1 MQVDFIEFMSVPE
14 RVRPLIGQALGNMIN
29 PEPVATTLSAENGPP
44 RGWNGKQMALL
55 VGGSVLLGA
64 AFFTYLLWLYG
75 EVEEAAEKST
85 SAWRPVASELAPRYA
100 KLEKLVAEGVD
111 NRQLA
116 MELGEQFRLRIDRF
130 RGTGQAVQQ
139 VAMANELEELFE
151 KIDKSLAAT
160 PAASD
165 LADRWKASIAGSSA
179 LQEALELFNVQVRE
193 QKQWRDSFG
202 GAVLLAFI
210 KLPEPSEVR
219 VVTDLSNSRIQ

>member
-1 MQVDFIEFMSVPE
+1 MTQSDSS
-14 RVRPLIGQALGNMIN
+14 ATN
-29 PEPVATTLSAENGPP
+29 PSKGSMPP

-75 EVEEAAEKST
+75 EVEEAAKLST
-85 SAWRPVASELAPRYA
+85 SAWRPVATELAPRYS

-111 NRQLA
+111 KRLLA
-116 MELGEQFRLRIDRF
+116 MELGEQFRLKINGF

-139 VAMANELEELFE
+139 VAEANDLEALFD
-151 KIDKSLAAT
+151 KIGKSLAAI

-165 LADRWKASIAGSSA
+165 LSDRWKASIGGSSA
-179 LQEALELFNVQVRE
+179 LQAALESYNLQVQG
-193 QKQWRDSFG
+193 QKRWRASIG

-210 KLPEPSEVR
+210 KVPEPSEVR
-219 VVTDLSNSRIQ
+219 VVTDLSNSRNQ

>member
-1 MQVDFIEFMSVPE
+1 MTQTYMTESNPSSTNTSE
-14 RVRPLIGQALGNMIN
+14 GNM
-29 PEPVATTLSAENGPP
+29 PP
-44 RGWNGKQMALL
+44 QGWNGKQMALL

-75 EVEEAAEKST
+75 EVEEAAKQST
-85 SAWRPVASELAPRYA
+85 SAWRPVATELAPRYS

-111 NRQLA
+111 KRLLA
-116 MELGEQFRLRIDRF
+116 MELGEQFRLKIDGF

-139 VAMANELEELFE
+139 VAEANDLEALFD
-151 KIDKSLAAT
+151 KIGKSLAAI

-165 LADRWKASIAGSSA
+165 LSIRWNASIGGSSA
-179 LQEALELFNVQVRE
+179 LQGALESYNLQVQQ
-193 QKQWRDSFG
+193 QKRWRASFG

-210 KLPEPSEVR
+210 KVPEPSEVR

>member
-1 MQVDFIEFMSVPE
+1 
-14 RVRPLIGQALGNMIN
+14 MID
-29 PEPVATTLSAENGPP
+29 PEPSTTGSSEVNKPP

-64 AFFTYLLWLYG
+64 AFFTYILWLYG
-75 EVEEAAEKST
+75 EVEEAANKST
-85 SAWRPVASELAPRYA
+85 SAWRPVATELAPRYA

-116 MELGEQFRLRIDRF
+116 MELGEQFRLNIDRF

-139 VAMANELEELFE
+139 VAVANELEALFD
-151 KIDKSLAAT
+151 KIDKSLGAT
-160 PAASD
+160 PAATD
-165 LADRWKASIAGSSA
+165 LAERWKASLGGSSA
-179 LQEALELFNVQVRE
+179 LQDALELYNVQVRE
-193 QKQWRDSFG
+193 QKKWRASFG